1 MGTESCSSRTAIPRF
16 RKDWQSPRSISRV
29 VLSSRAAKLFGTHR
43 INCTAPTK
51 HPGLSVCCCSEG
63 KPAPFLSSSCSP
75 ARATSSTFTASASF
89 SADGQTRDPPRA
101 GPGPASAALRTGEL
115 GSDAGGSGAAAPE
128 RREPLASPGLGHR
141 EGRGEG
147 IPRAA
152 AQDQGKSSRLFP

>member
-75 ARATSSTFTASASF
+75 LGPPAARSQHLLPSLPTAKH
-89 SADGQTRDPPRA
+89 GIPPGRA
-101 GPGPASAALRTGEL
+101 GPSQRCLEDRRARL
-115 GSDAGGSGAAAPE
+115 GCRRE
-128 RREPLASPGLGHR
+128 RRCCPGAEGASGV
-141 EGRGEG
+141 
-147 IPRAA
+147 PRTRS
-152 AQDQGKSSRLFP
+152 QGGQR